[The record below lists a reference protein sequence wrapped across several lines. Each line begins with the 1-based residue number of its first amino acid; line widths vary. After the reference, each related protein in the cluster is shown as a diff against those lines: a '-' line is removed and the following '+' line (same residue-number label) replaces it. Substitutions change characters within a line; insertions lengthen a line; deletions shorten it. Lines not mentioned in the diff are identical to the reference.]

1 MVMTNRLAASYRAT
15 TYRVFLPFGACD
27 LKIDV
32 ANALFRQWLSG
43 ESVCSYAILTAFN
56 PHSERLP
63 AAVNETA
70 QCRVEHELQ
79 VMGYRLQSGE
89 NIADGGDW
97 PVEKTCLVLNVPLAV
112 ACEVGAKYRQSALI
126 YGGEDGVPRL
136 VWITKQKN
144 G

>member
-1 MVMTNRLAASYRAT
+1 MVMTNRLVAGYRAT

-32 ANALFRQWLSG
+32 ANTSFRQWMSD
-43 ESVCSYAILTAFN
+43 ERACSYAILTAFN
-56 PHSERLP
+56 PQSERLS
-63 AAVNETA
+63 AAVNDEA
-70 QCRVEHELQ
+70 QCHMENELQ
-79 VMGYRLQSGE
+79 AMGYRLQIGE
-89 NIADGGDW
+89 NVAAGGDW

-112 ACEVGAKYRQSALI
+112 ACEVGAKYRQNALI

-136 VWITKQKN
+136 VWINKQKN